1 MTDIYD
7 AIADRR
13 ALDRI
18 CLSLSRPVKSQS
30 KARRLEMHAAFLGIS
45 YAVAEAAKRLNLT
58 GCLGKPIADERVF
71 GQQLAT
77 HLCHITILHQVF

>member
-45 YAVAEAAKRLNLT
+45 YAQAVRGSPDRCIGSPMFAGGDLLEDA
-58 GCLGKPIADERVF
+58 
-71 GQQLAT
+71 
-77 HLCHITILHQVF
+77 